1 MKPAK
6 SWAHLVAT
14 AQKKGVVI
22 NKGMQGM
29 ATISF
34 AATGERLWGSRN
46 CLLQY
51 MTPQQFEK
59 IVDQCIAELAAPAV

>member
-1 MKPAK
+1 MAK
-6 SWAHLVAT
+6 SWAHLITT

-29 ATISF
+29 ATISL

-46 CLLQY
+46 SRLQC
-51 MTPQQFEK
+51 MTPQEFEK
-59 IVDQCIAELAAPAV
+59 IVDQCVAELAASAV